1 MRLIRRAALAA
12 TFVSTFSM
20 LSAQTQSAHA
30 QAGVEDYPNRP
41 VRLVIPFPAGGPS
54 DVLGRILG
62 QHISEQWG
70 KQIVIENRAGA
81 NSAIAAQAV
90 ARSAPD
96 GYTWL
101 MAMDMTLVLNVM
113 KTTGVGYKVEDFALV
128 SLTALNTSILVVP
141 ANGPKTVEELIAK
154 GRANNGKL
162 NYGAGI
168 IPTRLAGFLFTKLSG
183 FEAAFVPYK
192 GSPDVVV
199 GLLDGSI
206 DFAVDGIAPHL
217 NLIKDGRLRA
227 LAKMNNR
234 PLAAFPDLKPL
245 HSFPG
250 LSGIGE
256 MSTWQSII
264 VPAGTPQGII
274 TKIHKVI
281 VAATEDPVVRQ
292 KLGVL
297 GMYPIHNTPEEF
309 AKLVKEELLRWG
321 PIVKDSGIVLD

>member
-1 MRLIRRAALAA
+1 MRIKAIIASLLLPAALAA
-12 TFVSTFSM
+12 MSI
-20 LSAQTQSAHA
+20 SARAQS
-30 QAGVEDYPNRP
+30 GGEDYPNRP

-62 QHISEQWG
+62 QHIAEQWG
-70 KQIVIENRAGA
+70 KQIIIENRPGA
-81 NSAIAAQAV
+81 NSAIAAQSV
-90 ARSAPD
+90 ARAAPD
-96 GYTWL
+96 GYTML
-101 MAMDMTLVLNVM
+101 MAMDMTLVLNAI
-113 KTTGVGYKVEDFALV
+113 KTTGVSYKVEDFALV

-168 IPTRLAGFLFTKLSG
+168 IPTRLAGYLFTKLSG
-183 FEAAFVPYK
+183 FEAAFVPYR

-234 PLAAFPDLKPL
+234 PLEAFPDLKPL

-264 VPAGTPQGII
+264 VPAGTPAGVIA
-274 TKIHKVI
+274 KIHKAI
-281 VAATEDPVVRQ
+281 VASTEDDTVRK
-292 KLGVL
+292 KLSVL
-297 GMYPIHNTPEEF
+297 GMYPIHNTPQEF
-309 AKLVKEELLRWG
+309 AQLVKEEITRWG

>member
-1 MRLIRRAALAA
+1 MRAMLKAASALLAMSISAA
-12 TFVSTFSM
+12 TPVF
-20 LSAQTQSAHA
+20 AQSGA
-30 QAGVEDYPNRP
+30 EDFPNRP
-41 VRLVIPFPAGGPS
+41 IKLVIPFPAGGPS

-70 KQIVIENRAGA
+70 KQIVIENRPGA

-90 ARSAPD
+90 ARSTPD

-101 MAMDMTLVLNVM
+101 MAMDMTLVLNAI
-113 KTTGVGYKVEDFALV
+113 KTTGVSYKVEDFALI
-128 SLTALNTSILVVP
+128 SLAALNTSILIVP
-141 ANGPKTVEELIAK
+141 ANGPKTVEELVAK

-168 IPTRLAGFLFTKLSG
+168 IPTRLAGYLFTKLSG

-206 DFAVDGIAPHL
+206 DYAVDGIAPHL
-217 NLIKDGRLRA
+217 NLIKEGRLRA
-227 LAKMNNR
+227 LAKMNDR
-234 PLAAFPDLKPL
+234 PLEAFPDLKPL
-245 HSFPG
+245 HSYPG
-250 LSGIGE
+250 LSSIGE

-264 VPAGTPQGII
+264 VAAGTPQPII
-274 TKIHKVI
+274 AKIHKAI
-281 VAATEDPVVRQ
+281 VASTEDPVIKQ
-292 KLGVL
+292 KLGAL

-309 AKLVKEELLRWG
+309 AKLVKDEIAKWG
-321 PIVKDSGIVLD
+321 PVVKDSGIVIE